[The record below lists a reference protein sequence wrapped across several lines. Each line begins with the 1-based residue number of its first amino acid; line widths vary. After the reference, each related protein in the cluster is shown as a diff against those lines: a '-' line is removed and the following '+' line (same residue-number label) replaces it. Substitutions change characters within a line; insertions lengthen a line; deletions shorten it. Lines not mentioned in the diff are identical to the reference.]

1 MSHEDRGLVGDGP
14 DDRAGDRDE
23 STAEAAAELAEV
35 LADIDLG
42 AIEREERYASRRLA
56 SIEAG
61 RRKAGAAG
69 AAMAGIMLTLHEIY
83 EGPLRDEIV
92 AEIEASGEPGDID
105 TDGIAM
111 RVDDVHIWAPPPDA
125 VDDA

>member
-1 MSHEDRGLVGDGP
+1 MSHEDRGSVGDVP
-14 DDRAGDRDE
+14 DERADGASDP
-23 STAEAAAELAEV
+23 AAELADV
-35 LADIDLG
+35 LADLDL
-42 AIEREERYASRRLA
+42 ATIEREERYASRRLS

-69 AAMAGIMLTLHEIY
+69 AAMAGIMVTLHEIY

-105 TDGIAM
+105 ADGIEM
-111 RVDDVHIWAPPPDA
+111 RVGDVDIWAPPPPDTPD
-125 VDDA
+125 V